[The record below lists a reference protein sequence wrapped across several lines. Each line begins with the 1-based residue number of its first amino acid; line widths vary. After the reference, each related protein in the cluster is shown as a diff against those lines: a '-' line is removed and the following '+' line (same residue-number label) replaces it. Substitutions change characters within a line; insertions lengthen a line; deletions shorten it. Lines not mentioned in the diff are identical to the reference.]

1 MAAKYYQR
9 AFDCDPNDNEIKV
22 GLANCS
28 YMLEKYDEVT
38 FIIKFIL

>member
-9 AFDCDPNDNEIKV
+9 AYDADSTDNETKI
-22 GLANCS
+22 GLANCN

-38 FIIKFIL
+38 TH